1 MFRVQDLGFKVG
13 LIGEWGGGVW
23 GLGYFGGSGFEEY
36 FMGSLKGVR

>member
-13 LIGEWGGGVW
+13 LIGEWGGGW